1 MNISQTD
8 AFAVLQKW
16 RDEQQLVRIIYA
28 VEHGGLTIIGQVTG
42 LNDSTFQI
50 NGHDSELVPTLPR
63 HCRSITRNRGKL
75 LKMFPPELVTNTR
88 LSLKSHFRTRFA
100 SESWN
105 SSLRKQTNS
114 AYFYFVIT
122 ASRRLLYPPF
132 P

>member
-50 NGHDSELVPTLPR
+50 NGHDSELVLDLASALSFDYKESREAAEDVPTG
-63 HCRSITRNRGKL
+63 TRNEYPSVIEIT
-75 LKMFPPELVTNTR
+75 FPNKVR
-88 LSLKSHFRTRFA
+88 LGILEF
-100 SESWN
+100 E
-105 SSLRKQTNS
+105 
-114 AYFYFVIT
+114 
-122 ASRRLLYPPF
+122 P
-132 P
+132 